1 MTGGRPWLDLPAL
14 LAATQR
20 TVSELHEKKQLVG
33 HLERAGV
40 RLVRGHGPARF
51 IDSHHLII
59 GDRTLRAERL
69 IIACGGHARRLA
81 FPGSELTMTHSD
93 VWRLRRLP
101 RSLAIVGA
109 AATGV
114 QLASIFAAFGSRVT
128 LLEVAP
134 RIVPPAGSAS

>member
-1 MTGGRPWLDLPAL
+1 MTGGRPWLDFPAL

-59 GDRTLRAERL
+59 GDRNLRAERL

-81 FPGSELTMTHSD
+81 FPGSELTRGTPQAALPSTH
-93 VWRLRRLP
+93 
-101 RSLAIVGA
+101 RSAGRHDW
-109 AATGV
+109 GD
-114 QLASIFAAFGSRVT
+114 
-128 LLEVAP
+128 P
-134 RIVPPAGSAS
+134 VPPGS